1 MGGRLAGSAVG
12 EGGAIVRTSY
22 HEGMNDPAS
31 GHQRI
36 DERSLAL
43 HRAIADKL
51 RRDPSL
57 IEVALDNIDR
67 WSLQNS
73 RSQPYWDTWRE
84 LLSGPLDVL
93 LALLVEKSERMT
105 ALRQA
110 TPFAG
115 ILSPQE
121 RWAIYARFETSNS
134 RAI

>member
-1 MGGRLAGSAVG
+1 MA
-12 EGGAIVRTSY
+12 T
-22 HEGMNDPAS
+22 

-36 DERSLAL
+36 DQRSLAL

-57 IEVALDNIDR
+57 IQAALDNLDR
-67 WSLQNS
+67 WSLQNG
-73 RSQPYWDTWRE
+73 RSQPYWDAWRE
-84 LLSGPLDVL
+84 LLSRPIEIL
-93 LALLVEKSERMT
+93 LALLVEDSEKMA

-121 RWAIYARFETSNS
+121 RWEIYARFETSKS
-134 RAI
+134 QTI

>member
-1 MGGRLAGSAVG
+1 
-12 EGGAIVRTSY
+12 
-22 HEGMNDPAS
+22 MNDAAT

-36 DERSLAL
+36 DQRSLAL

-57 IEVALDNIDR
+57 IQVALANIDR

-73 RSQPYWDTWRE
+73 RSQPYWDAWRE
-84 LLSGPLDVL
+84 LLRGPLDVL
-93 LALLVEKSERMT
+93 LPLLVQESDRMT
-105 ALRQA
+105 VLRQA

-121 RWAIYARFETSNS
+121 RWAIYARFEPGST
-134 RAI
+134 RTT